1 MEQPLGLPDL
11 RGAAMIVASLTE
23 VLGAASVLTGGDTA
37 PWSKDWTGQYAWTPL
52 CVVRPRSTSE
62 VAAVMRLA
70 HAARVPVVP
79 VSGHT
84 GLSGGTKAEG
94 AIMLSLDR
102 LDQIEEIRPEARLAR
117 VGAGVILSDLHAA
130 VAEHG
135 LSFPMTFG
143 AKGSARIG
151 GILATNAGGSNVL
164 RYGNTRDLVLGLEA
178 VLADGRVV
186 DLMSELH
193 KNNTGYDLRHL
204 LIGSEGTLAVITR
217 AVLKLVTAP
226 SAFATAMVAAASLD
240 AALVLL
246 NRLQDMTGGAVEAFE
261 YMPRAYMERYAAMH
275 PDARPPF
282 DDVYDVNILV
292 ELGSSAPRDVTPGD
306 DGEVP
311 LAAYLENVLA
321 TMFEEGLVLD
331 AVVAQSD
338 AQRQAFW
345 ARREAAAEVS
355 LSRRPL
361 VVNDVAVAL
370 DKVGTFLS
378 RADAAVR
385 RIDPQATDMTVGHLG
400 DGNLHYVVN
409 IGDAAFADPV
419 MQAVEDVVLDLG
431 GSFSA
436 EHGIGASK
444 LPSMSRR
451 KDPVAL
457 DMMRAVKSALDPH
470 GILNPGK
477 TVPDA

>member
-1 MEQPLGLPDL
+1 MIEDLKRALGD
-11 RGAAMIVASLTE
+11 GA
-23 VLGAASVLTGGDTA
+23 VLTGADMA
-37 PWSKDWTGQYAWTPL
+37 PWSQDWTGQYAWTPL
-52 CVVRPRSTSE
+52 CVVRPRSTEE

-70 HAARVPVVP
+70 HAAGVAVVP

-84 GLSGGTKAEG
+84 GLSGGTQAEG
-94 AIMLSLDR
+94 AVMLSLDR
-102 LDQIEEIRPEARLAR
+102 LDEIEEIRPEARLAR
-117 VGAGVILSDLHAA
+117 VGAGVILSNLHDA
-130 VAEHG
+130 VAAHG
-135 LSFPMTFG
+135 LCFPMTFG

-193 KNNTGYDLRHL
+193 KNNTGFDLRHL
-204 LIGSEGTLAVITR
+204 LIGSEGTLGVITR
-217 AVLKLVTAP
+217 AVLKLVPAP
-226 SAFATAMVAAASLD
+226 KAFATAMVAAETLD

-246 NRLQDMTGGAVEAFE
+246 NRLQEMTGGAVEAFE
-261 YMPRAYMERYAAMH
+261 FMPRAYMEAYAAMH
-275 PDARPPF
+275 PEARAPF

-292 ELGSSAPRDVTPGD
+292 ELGATAPRDVTPGP

-311 LAAYLENVLA
+311 LASYLEEVLA
-321 TMFEEGLVLD
+321 TLFEEGLVMD

-338 AQRQAFW
+338 AQRSAFW

-355 LSRRPL
+355 LSRRPA
-361 VVNDVAVAL
+361 VVNDVAVPL
-370 DKVGTFLS
+370 DYVARFLDTA
-378 RADAAVR
+378 RDRVAA
-385 RIDPQATDMTVGHLG
+385 IDPQAQDMTVAHLG
-400 DGNLHYVVN
+400 DGNLHYVVW
-409 IGDAAFADPV
+409 ISDAGLKDPV
-419 MQAVEDVVLDLG
+419 MQAVEDVVLSLG

-436 EHGIGASK
+436 EHGIGTSK
-444 LPSMSRR
+444 LPSMARR

-457 DMMRAVKSALDPH
+457 DMMRAIKQALDPK

-477 TVPDA
+477 TVPPA